1 MKNNTRKSVP
11 IRSFDQSLPMQLLK
25 AREVAMSRFRP
36 MLRKHQLTEQR
47 WRVIRAIHEQGH
59 IDASELAQ
67 KSFLLSPSLTRILK
81 YLENEDIVK
90 REGDVKDLR
99 RSVFS
104 LTKKGKQIIA
114 KVAPETESLYKEI
127 ELLFGVKEFD
137 KILSLLENFS
147 RKIDK
152 K

>member
-1 MKNNTRKSVP
+1 
-11 IRSFDQSLPMQLLK
+11 MQLLK
-25 AREVAMSRFRP
+25 AREAAMSRFRP
-36 MLRKHQLTEQR
+36 MLRNHDLTEQR
-47 WRVIRAIHEQGH
+47 WRVIRAIYEHEN

-81 YLENEDIVK
+81 YLENENIVK
-90 REGDVKDLR
+90 RTGDAKDLR

-114 KVAPETESLYKEI
+114 KVAPETESLYREI

-137 KILSLLENFS
+137 EILSLLENFS